1 MAESAEAGK
10 WLSAARA
17 GSREALGE
25 ALDGYRDFLLKL
37 AEREID
43 ADLRAKGGA
52 SDLVQ
57 QTFLDAQQL
66 FPRFEGH
73 TDGEWHAW
81 LRQLLVHNAAD
92 FTRRFR
98 ASKRDAVRESPLP
111 GSATGMGS
119 ALQADIGTPSVLVGG
134 AEQEAVLAQALTK
147 LPNEY
152 REVLRLRYEENLSF
166 EEIGQRLGGRTPNA
180 ARKLWTR
187 AVQELEQKLQAPS

>member
-1 MAESAEAGK
+1 MAESAEREH

-17 GSREALGE
+17 GSREALGK
-25 ALDGYRDFLLKL
+25 ALDGYRDFLLKI
-37 AEREID
+37 AAGEID

-73 TDGEWHAW
+73 TEDEWHAW

-92 FTRRFR
+92 FTRRYR
-98 ASKRDAVRESPLP
+98 ASKRNPSLETPLP

-134 AEQEAVLAQALTK
+134 AEQEAALARALTK
-147 LPNEY
+147 LPTEH
-152 REVLRLRYEENLSF
+152 REVLRLRYEEELSF
-166 EEIGQRLGGRTPNA
+166 EEIGRRLGGRTANA

-187 AVQELEQKLQAPS
+187 AVQELERELQAPR